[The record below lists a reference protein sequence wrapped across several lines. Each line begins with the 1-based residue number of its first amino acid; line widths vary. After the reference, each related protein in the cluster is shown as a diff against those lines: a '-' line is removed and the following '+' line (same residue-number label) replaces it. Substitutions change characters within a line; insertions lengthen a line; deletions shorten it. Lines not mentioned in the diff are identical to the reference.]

1 MRMKD
6 DYMKNGQLKPGYN
19 LQFSTQNQFII
30 NYSNHH
36 NPTDTKTFI
45 PHLEQILGMYPGKI
59 ENVCADS
66 GYGSEENYN
75 FLEANNLAPFVK
87 YNYFHK
93 EQKKGNKA
101 YSDFH
106 PNNLSYNTNADVY
119 YCPMGQPMK
128 LQDIKTE
135 KSDAGYE
142 KKTHV
147 YQARNCDPCSLKGSC
162 HKAKGN
168 RTIQVNHR
176 LNQLRNKAREMLTS
190 EEGIKHRS
198 QRPVDVEAAFGN
210 LKQNKGFKRFLLR
223 GHEKIEVET
232 GLLSLA
238 INLKKMNAIKVA

>member
-19 LQFSTQNQFII
+19 LQFSTQNQFVI

-45 PHLEQILGMYPGKI
+45 PHLKQILEMYPGKI

-66 GYGSEENYN
+66 GYGSEENYD
-75 FLEANNLAPFVK
+75 FLEANDLTPFVK

-101 YSDFH
+101 YSAFH
-106 PNNLSYNTNADVY
+106 SNNLFYNTNTDVY
-119 YCPMGQPMK
+119 YCPMGQSME
-128 LQDIKTE
+128 LQYIKNE

-142 KKTHV
+142 KKIHV
-147 YQARNCDPCSLKGSC
+147 YQARNCDGCPLRGSC
-162 HKAKGN
+162 HKAQGN

-176 LNQLRNKAREMLTS
+176 LNQLRNKARELLVS
-190 EEGIKHRS
+190 EQGLKYRS